1 MKRQIISAL
10 VTIALF
16 AAGAAMHRSPSTELS
31 AGTAATQEHSRSAL
45 QPEPA
50 VARQRIVVS
59 TAR

>member
-16 AAGAAMHRSPSTELS
+16 AAGAAMQRSPSTELS
-31 AGTAATQEHSRSAL
+31 ARTAAMQEHSPSAL
-45 QPEPA
+45 QPEPRA
-50 VARQRIVVS
+50 VKQRIVVS